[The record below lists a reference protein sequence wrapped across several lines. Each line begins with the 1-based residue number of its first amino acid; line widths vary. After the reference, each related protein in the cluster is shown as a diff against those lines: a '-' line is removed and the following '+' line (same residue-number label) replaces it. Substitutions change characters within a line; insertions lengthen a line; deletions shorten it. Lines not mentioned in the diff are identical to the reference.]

1 MVQLRPLTLLVLIV
15 ALPLGSSAVTAVVVS
30 RHYER
35 KIDRITEERQTYA
48 ALANSALGMSERA
61 FIFARGY
68 QETLNTCLEQL
79 YRPTELELVATKQ
92 LKKGGLGGPSTVREQ
107 SRLP

>member
-1 MVQLRPLTLLVLIV
+1 MVQLRPLTLLVLIAV
-15 ALPLGSSAVTAVVVS
+15 PPLGSSAVTAWVVS

-35 KIDRITEERQTYA
+35 KIERITEERQGYL
-48 ALANSALGMSERA
+48 ALASSAVGLSDRA
-61 FIFARGY
+61 FVFARGY